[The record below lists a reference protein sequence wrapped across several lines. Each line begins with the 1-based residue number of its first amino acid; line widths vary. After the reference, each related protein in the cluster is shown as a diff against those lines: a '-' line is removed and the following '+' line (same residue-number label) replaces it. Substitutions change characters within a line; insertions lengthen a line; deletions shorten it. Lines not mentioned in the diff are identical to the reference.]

1 MTSGPMREEIPSER
15 LAAAAAA
22 VPRGRDSL
30 LGFADAMDDFSQQA
44 QATPADVELHLV
56 TFHLGAEEFGIPIE
70 TVREVLRVGDITRV
84 PQAPPH
90 VKGITNLR
98 GRIVPIV
105 SIKTR
110 MGLPDTPLTA
120 RSRCVLVEVHGR
132 LLGLLV
138 DAVSNVVKVP
148 LAAVAPPP
156 EEIMTAATDYIT
168 GVARMGSRLIILLQ
182 LEKAL
187 LLDTRGDS

>member
-1 MTSGPMREEIPSER
+1 MTASPTDLTGER
-15 LAAAAAA
+15 LGEAAAT
-22 VPRGRDSL
+22 VPRNRESL
-30 LGFADAMDDFSQQA
+30 LGFADAMDDFSQQS
-44 QATPADVELHLV
+44 QAAPAEVELHLV

-105 SIKTR
+105 SIKSR
-110 MGLPDTPLTA
+110 MGLPDATLTP

-132 LLGLLV
+132 VLGLLV
-138 DAVSNVVKVP
+138 DSVSNVVKVP

-156 EEIMTAATDYIT
+156 EEIVTAATDYIT
-168 GVARMGSRLIILLQ
+168 GVARLGSRLIILLQ

-187 LLDTRGDS
+187 LVDTRGET

>member
-1 MTSGPMREEIPSER
+1 MTSGPVRVEIPGEQ

-30 LGFADAMDDFSQQA
+30 LGFADAMDDFSQHA
-44 QATPADVELHLV
+44 QAAPADVELHLV

-120 RSRCVLVEVHGR
+120 RSRCVLAEVHGR

-138 DAVSNVVKVP
+138 DAVSSVVKVP
-148 LAAVAPPP
+148 SAVVAPPP

-168 GVARMGSRLIILLQ
+168 GVARVGSRLIILLQ
-182 LEKAL
+182 LEKAM
-187 LLDTRGDS
+187 LLDARGDS

>member
-1 MTSGPMREEIPSER
+1 MTSGPVRVEIPGEQ

-30 LGFADAMDDFSQQA
+30 LGFADAMHDFSEQA
-44 QATPADVELHLV
+44 QAEPADVELHLV

-120 RSRCVLVEVHGR
+120 RSRCVLAEVHGR

-138 DAVSNVVKVP
+138 DAVSSVVKVP
-148 LAAVAPPP
+148 SAVVAPPP

-168 GVARMGSRLIILLQ
+168 GVARVGSRLIILLQ
-182 LEKAL
+182 LEKAM
-187 LLDTRGDS
+187 LLDARGDS

>member
-1 MTSGPMREEIPSER
+1 MTSGPMPEIPSER

-44 QATPADVELHLV
+44 PTAPADVELHLV

-70 TVREVLRVGDITRV
+70 TVREIVRVGDITRV

-110 MGLPDTPLTA
+110 MGLPDTPLTV

-132 LLGLLV
+132 LLGLLGRRG
-138 DAVSNVVKVP
+138 P
-148 LAAVAPPP
+148 AARRDHDRRDRLHHRRRPHGQPAHHSAAAREGPAP
-156 EEIMTAATDYIT
+156 
-168 GVARMGSRLIILLQ
+168 GRQR
-182 LEKAL
+182 
-187 LLDTRGDS
+187 

>member
-1 MTSGPMREEIPSER
+1 MSAAPMPAEIPGER
-15 LAAAAAA
+15 VAAAAAA

-30 LGFADAMDDFSQQA
+30 LGFADAMDGFSERA
-44 QATPADVELHLV
+44 PATPGDVELHLV

-70 TVREVLRVGDITRV
+70 MVREVLRVGDITRV
-84 PQAPPH
+84 PQAPLH

-105 SIKTR
+105 SLKTR
-110 MGLPDTPLTA
+110 MGLPDTALTA

-138 DAVSNVVKVP
+138 DAVSSVVKVP
-148 LAAVAPPP
+148 SAAVAPPP
-156 EEIMTAATDYIT
+156 EEIVSAATDYIT

-187 LLDTRGDS
+187 LLDARGET

>member
-1 MTSGPMREEIPSER
+1 MTSGPVRAEIPGEQ

-22 VPRGRDSL
+22 VPRGRESL
-30 LGFADAMDDFSQQA
+30 LGFADAMDDFSQHQQA
-44 QATPADVELHLV
+44 APADVELHLV

-70 TVREVLRVGDITRV
+70 TVREIVRVGDITRV

-110 MGLPDTPLTA
+110 MGLPDTPLTV

-138 DAVSNVVKVP
+138 DAVSSVVKVP
-148 LAAVAPPP
+148 SATVAPPP
-156 EEIMTAATDYIT
+156 EEIMTAASDYIT

-187 LLDTRGDS
+187 LLDARGDS

>member
-1 MTSGPMREEIPSER
+1 MSASPTQLTGER
-15 LAAAAAA
+15 LGEAAAT
-22 VPRGRDSL
+22 VPRNRESL

-44 QATPADVELHLV
+44 QATPAEVELHLV

-105 SIKTR
+105 SIKSR
-110 MGLPDTPLTA
+110 MGLPDTAPTA

-132 LLGLLV
+132 VLGLLV
-138 DAVSNVVKVP
+138 DSVSNVVKVP
-148 LAAVAPPP
+148 MAAVAPPP
-156 EEIMTAATDYIT
+156 EEIVTTATDYIT
-168 GVARMGSRLIILLQ
+168 GVARLGSRLIILLQ

-187 LLDTRGDS
+187 LVDTRGET

>member
-44 QATPADVELHLV
+44 QVAPADVELHLV

-70 TVREVLRVGDITRV
+70 TVREVVRVGDITRV

-138 DAVSNVVKVP
+138 DAVSSVVKVP
-148 LAAVAPPP
+148 SAAVVPPP
-156 EEIMTAATDYIT
+156 EEIVTAATDYIT

-187 LLDTRGDS
+187 LLDARGDS

>member
-1 MTSGPMREEIPSER
+1 MSAGATPDLPAER

-22 VPRGRDSL
+22 VPSGRDSL
-30 LGFADAMDDFSQQA
+30 LGFADAMDDFSEQA
-44 QATPADVELHLV
+44 QTAPADVELHLV
-56 TFHLGAEEFGIPIE
+56 TFHLGPEEFGIPIG

-105 SIKTR
+105 SMKSR
-110 MGLPDTPLTA
+110 MGLPDAALTP

-138 DAVSNVVKVP
+138 DSVSNVVKVP
-148 LAAVAPPP
+148 TAAVAPPP
-156 EEIMTAATDYIT
+156 EEIVTAATDYIT

-187 LLDTRGDS
+187 LLDARGET

>member
-1 MTSGPMREEIPSER
+1 MTASPTDLTGER
-15 LAAAAAA
+15 LGEAAAT
-22 VPRGRDSL
+22 VPRNRESL
-30 LGFADAMDDFSQQA
+30 LGFADAMDDFSQQT
-44 QATPADVELHLV
+44 QAAPAEVELHLV

-105 SIKTR
+105 SIKSR
-110 MGLPDTPLTA
+110 MGLPDATLTA

-132 LLGLLV
+132 VLGLLV
-138 DAVSNVVKVP
+138 DSVSNVVKVP

-156 EEIMTAATDYIT
+156 EEIVTAATDYIT
-168 GVARMGSRLIILLQ
+168 GVARLGSRLIILLQ

-187 LLDTRGDS
+187 LVDTRGET